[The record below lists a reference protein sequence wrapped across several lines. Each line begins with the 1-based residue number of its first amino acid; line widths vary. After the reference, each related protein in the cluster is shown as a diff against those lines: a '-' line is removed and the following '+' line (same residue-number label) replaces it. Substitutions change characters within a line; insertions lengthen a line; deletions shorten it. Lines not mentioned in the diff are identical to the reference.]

1 MPRDSGEASALLPS
15 SRHRQPTHNYE
26 SGASTPR
33 SGSPTSPTTVAT
45 NLAAAAER
53 IAPAT
58 PPRSPKS
65 RFGTW
70 PRRDAPF
77 GGPIPDRTPGNSSPS
92 RSFLAPPQGKRPR
105 RLSSASV
112 LRSRALDL
120 DAAHGDMTKGRFW
133 ALLAVCT
140 LSIGSH

>member
-1 MPRDSGEASALLPS
+1 MPRDRGEASALLPS
-15 SRHRQPTHNYE
+15 ARHRHDAHSYE

-33 SGSPTSPTTVAT
+33 PGSPTNVAT
-45 NLAAAAER
+45 NLAAAAQQT
-53 IAPAT
+53 APAT
-58 PPRSPKS
+58 PPRSPKA

-70 PRRDAPF
+70 PRNSAP
-77 GGPIPDRTPGNSSPS
+77 GGPIPDRQSGTVSPS

>member
-1 MPRDSGEASALLPS
+1 MPRDRGEASALLPS
-15 SRHRQPTHNYE
+15 SPSGSQDHSYE

-33 SGSPTSPTTVAT
+33 PSSPTILVN
-45 NLAAAAER
+45 NLATVPEDTT
-53 IAPAT
+53 PAT
-58 PPRSPKS
+58 PPRSPKAGVGS
-65 RFGTW
+65 WAQRNG
-70 PRRDAPF
+70 AL
-77 GGPIPDRTPGNSSPS
+77 GPVPDRQSDNVSPS
-92 RSFLAPPQGKRPR
+92 RSFLDPHENQPR
-105 RLSSASV
+105 RRSSASV